1 MPFLLTPLLGK
12 PTIRSHKDS
21 GPRAHHLL
29 EGAEAKEGVRREGQ
43 VKGVKA
49 DQSSLQMTILG
60 KEEKE
65 VLTKIQKAREVRVVR
80 EKVTLAFAVF
90 VNKLKNPQSMTIG
103 NARGQKSSLL

>member
-1 MPFLLTPLLGK
+1 M
-12 PTIRSHKDS
+12 
-21 GPRAHHLL
+21 
-29 EGAEAKEGVRREGQ
+29 GVRREGQ
-43 VKGVKA
+43 VKVVKA
-49 DQSSLQMTILG
+49 NQSSLQMTILG

-103 NARGQKSSLL
+103 NAPGQKSSLL